1 MTGMLLPGEALKNK
15 ADVAGSMVKM
25 VALAVEF
32 TISP

>member
-1 MTGMLLPGEALKNK
+1 MGIFLPGEALSNK

-25 VALAVEF
+25 VALVVEF